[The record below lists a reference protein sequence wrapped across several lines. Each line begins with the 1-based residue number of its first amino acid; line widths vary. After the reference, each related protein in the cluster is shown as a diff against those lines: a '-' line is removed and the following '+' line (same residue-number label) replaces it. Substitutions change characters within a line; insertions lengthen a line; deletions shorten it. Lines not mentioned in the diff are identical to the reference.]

1 MGKQLLSLALNEK
14 AAEEVEKYGQDY
26 PSYLTVGLSYRNPRI
41 HDKLMSSA
49 ELAAFIRDKGGY
61 YWWDLYDD
69 GALHASAY
77 SGNDMW

>member
-1 MGKQLLSLALNEK
+1 MKKQVLSLALNEK
-14 AAEEVEKYGQDY
+14 AAEEVEKYGQGY
-26 PSYLTVGLSYRNPRI
+26 PSYLTVGLSYRKPVV
-41 HDKLMSSA
+41 HDKLMSA
-49 ELAAFIRDKGGY
+49 EELSAFIKDKGGS